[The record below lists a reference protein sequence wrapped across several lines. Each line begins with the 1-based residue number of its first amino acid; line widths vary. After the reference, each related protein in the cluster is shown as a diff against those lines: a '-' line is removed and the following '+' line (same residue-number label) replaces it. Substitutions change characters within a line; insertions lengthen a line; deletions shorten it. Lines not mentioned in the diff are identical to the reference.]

1 MAIIEAIKS
10 VYLEVDASSV
20 DWTSIPT
27 TYEHLMIRGTATEEW
42 SNADRSEFGLRFN
55 GDTGDNYGG
64 AHSVNALETSATHT
78 NGAGAGTS
86 LAQIAIHYTI
96 PGGKFGPFDVG
107 CTEVLIPDYLNTN
120 KNKSV
125 WFAGGFAGDG
135 ASQPRAAN
143 SFGHSVWDSTAA
155 INQITIVDT
164 PWSSLNFARG
174 AQWTLY
180 GIKSS

>member
-10 VYLEVDASSV
+10 VYLEADASSV

-27 TYEHLMIRGTATEEW
+27 TYEHLMIRGTATEEV
-42 SNADRSEFGLRFN
+42 SAADRSDFGLRFN

-64 AHSVNALETSATHT
+64 AHAFGGLETTASYT
-78 NGAGAGTS
+78 NSAGAGTS
-86 LAQIAIHYTI
+86 LAQVYINYTI
-96 PGGKFGPFDVG
+96 PGGKMGPFNVG
-107 CTEVLIPDYLNTN
+107 CTQVLIPDYLNTN
-120 KNKSV
+120 KNTSV
-125 WFAGGFAGDG
+125 WFGGGFTGDG
-135 ASQPRAAN
+135 ITQPRAAN

-164 PWSSLNFARG
+164 PWSSKNFVRG